1 MAQNNT
7 QDQKS
12 QQPTV
17 TPIKVLNQYVKDLS
31 FENPN
36 PDKSFQDSTDA
47 PEMNLNLDIQAKN
60 MEEEIFEITLHLTAE
75 AKRSDYSLFIVDL
88 QYTGIF
94 QLNNVPQESVHPLL
108 MIEGPRLLFPTVR
121 HVVANLTRE
130 GGFPTLNLESIDFV
144 DLYRRQY
151 IEPQQEQAN
160 QKQASEAKLEQA
172 NDAKLDS

>member
-1 MAQNNT
+1 MAQNNSS
-7 QDQKS
+7 DQKLQES
-12 QQPTV
+12 TIP
-17 TPIKVLNQYVKDLS
+17 PLKVLNQYIKDLS
-31 FENPN
+31 YENPN
-36 PDKSFQDSTDA
+36 PEKSFQDSTEA

-60 MEEEIFEITLHLTAE
+60 LAEGIFDITLHLTAE
-75 AKRSDYSLFIVDL
+75 AKRSDYSLFIIEL

-108 MIEGPRLLFPTVR
+108 MIEGPRLLFPTIR

-130 GGFPTLNLESIDFV
+130 GAFPTLNLESIDFV

-160 QKQASEAKLEQA
+160 G
-172 NDAKLDS
+172 AKLDS

>member
-1 MAQNNT
+1 MAQNNS
-7 QDQKS
+7 QDQ
-12 QQPTV
+12 QPAL
-17 TPIKVLNQYVKDLS
+17 PPLKILNQYIKDLS

-36 PDKSFQDSTDA
+36 PEKSFQDSDEA

-60 MEEEIFEITLHLTAE
+60 LEQDIFEITLHLTAD
-75 AKRSDYSLFIVDL
+75 AKRSDYSLFIVEL

-121 HVVANLTRE
+121 HVVANTTRE

-151 IEPQQEQAN
+151 IEPQQDQTNA
-160 QKQASEAKLEQA
+160 
-172 NDAKLDS
+172 AKLDS